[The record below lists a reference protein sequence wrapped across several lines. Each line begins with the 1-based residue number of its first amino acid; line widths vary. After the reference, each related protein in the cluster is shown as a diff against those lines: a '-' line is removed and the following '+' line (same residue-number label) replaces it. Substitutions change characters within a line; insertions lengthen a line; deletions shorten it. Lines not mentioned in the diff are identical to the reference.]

1 MHSCD
6 QNSRLVLVPFNSLES
21 IPVAT
26 AAKISGKSENTIRLW
41 AERYVIGRKIGGD
54 WHISRVALTIF
65 LDGDTDALAAYH
77 AGDRTNPSV
86 WPYFERAGCKALL
99 KSKQL
104 KSANGF

>member
-1 MHSCD
+1 MHSCG

-77 AGDRTNPSV
+77 AGDRTNPSGR
-86 WPYFERAGCKALL
+86 PYFDRVGCKA
-99 KSKQL
+99 QL
-104 KSANGF
+104 NQNKANQAQG

>member
-1 MHSCD
+1 MSLRLHSCD

-54 WHISRVALTIF
+54 FFREC
-65 LDGDTDALAAYH
+65 
-77 AGDRTNPSV
+77 R
-86 WPYFERAGCKALL
+86 LL
-99 KSKQL
+99 VPI
-104 KSANGF
+104 